1 MNAYVHINTYSFK
14 SIKKGKA
21 MEEEIQKKVENI
33 FELFLTLHDS
43 ITYNWEE
50 GREGY
55 YQLALSKIIK
65 DKFLDIFAGIDED
78 YAKSFK

>member
-1 MNAYVHINTYSFK
+1 
-14 SIKKGKA
+14 

-50 GREGY
+50 GHEGS
-55 YQLALSKIIK
+55 YQQALSKIIK
-65 DKFLDIFAGIDED
+65 DKFLEVFAGIDED
-78 YAKSFK
+78 YVKIYEYL